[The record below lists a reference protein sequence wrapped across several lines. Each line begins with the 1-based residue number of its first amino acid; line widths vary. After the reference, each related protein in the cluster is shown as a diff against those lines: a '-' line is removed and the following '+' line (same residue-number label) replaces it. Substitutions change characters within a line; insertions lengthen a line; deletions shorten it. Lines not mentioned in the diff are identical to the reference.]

1 MTRRTSSPPR
11 RTRPIAA
18 ATSPPTKVILFDK
31 NGNRTMTGDSTG
43 SANLITSDGTFNY
56 THDADGNQTV
66 RTRISN
72 SYATDYKTT
81 YSWDYRNRLTDVEYF
96 DNNGVLTKHV
106 HYVFDVFDHLLAT
119 ETDTTGGG
127 SYNQIERYVL
137 DVSPEIPMAGV
148 PGTDLA
154 QPALQCDGGNNLK
167 IRYLAAVD
175 RIFAEGAVPSPTQ
188 ADTTPWGLVDNL
200 GSERYVIDNSSNVE
214 DQLVYNS
221 FGVVSY
227 ESNPSIHHFAGY
239 AGGHVDPNTGL
250 VMFYHRPYEPAT
262 GHWLTPDPE
271 GFAAGDHNLERYAG
285 NQPTDEID
293 PSGLAGGPPA
303 PSPAYQY
310 AQTAAANMGAFQ
322 QQNPGGRPNA
332 VTAQIH
338 LQDGQ
343 DWATY
348 KQRLKAAVA
357 ESTFLKQTATS
368 AVDANDPLWA
378 STFSI
383 NSADFLYTQDQR
395 VTVEYSHDAFKNELK
410 MTTFQA
416 ALMSNNVTIA
426 DEQNVI
432 KVGAGITMTWKEIMG
447 NQNFSGSI
455 GLQNNQLNTLQG
467 LLDMNA
473 YQSWLKL
480 QKVW

>member
-31 NGNRTMTGDSTG
+31 NGNRTMTGYSTG

-119 ETDTTGGG
+119 EADTTGGG

-137 DVSPEIPMAGV
+137 DVAPEIPMAGV
-148 PGTDLA
+148 PGMALA
-154 QPALQCDGGNNLK
+154 QPSLEFDGDNNLK

-188 ADTTPWGLVDNL
+188 ADTTTWGLVDNL

-214 DQLVYNS
+214 DQLVYDS

-250 VMFYHRPYEPAT
+250 VLFYHRPYEPAT
-262 GHWLTPDPE
+262 GHWLTPDPA
-271 GFAAGDHNLERYAG
+271 GFAAGDSNLERYVG
-285 NQPTDEID
+285 NRVTVQVD
-293 PSGLAGGPPA
+293 PLGLAPPQQI
-303 PSPAYQY
+303 SPANQFGQQ
-310 AQTAAANMGAFQ
+310 ADAAAKMGLLQ
-322 QQNPGGRPNA
+322 QQSQGGTPQGVLDSFLAKN
-332 VTAQIH
+332 VQTVAQAN
-338 LQDGQ
+338 QQ
-343 DWATY
+343 
-348 KQRLKAAVA
+348 LKAAVA
-357 ESTFLKQTATS
+357 EATFAEQTAT
-368 AVDANDPLWA
+368 AAIQANDLVQA
-378 STFSI
+378 TTFGI
-383 NSADFLYTQDQR
+383 KSADYLWTAGQFLSVDYDHNML
-395 VTVEYSHDAFKNELK
+395 ENKIK
-410 MTTFQA
+410 MIARQA
-416 ALMSNNVTIA
+416 SFYNFNVTLA
-426 DEQNVI
+426 DEQNVL
-432 KVGAGITMTWKEIMG
+432 KVGAGITMNFNEVLGI
-447 NQNFSGSI
+447 QNFGAKI
-455 GLQNNQLNTLQG
+455 GLQFNEINKIHG
-467 LLDMNA
+467 LLDMDDFLLNGW
-473 YQSWLKL
+473 YRW
-480 QKVW
+480 